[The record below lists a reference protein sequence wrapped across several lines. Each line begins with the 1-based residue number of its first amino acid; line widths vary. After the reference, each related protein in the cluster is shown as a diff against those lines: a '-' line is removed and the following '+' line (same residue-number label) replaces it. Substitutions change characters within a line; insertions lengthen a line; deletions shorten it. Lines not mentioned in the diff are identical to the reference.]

1 MMNFARTSTQAE
13 TGAAVPV
20 ARLPVARAFVRL
32 RIVSIIAA
40 GATLIALL
48 GNAHAAQAPDSFADL
63 AAKVTPAV
71 VNVSSKH
78 KVARTDNPAPDVPF
92 DVPKGSPF
100 EEFFKHFREK
110 QGENGGRPVTALG
123 SGFIIDPSG
132 YVVTNNHVIDGA
144 SDIEVTLSNG
154 KDFPAKLIGTD
165 QKTDLA
171 LLKIDSPTPLPAVP
185 FGDSDG
191 IRVGDWVMAVGN
203 PFGLGGTVTAGII
216 SARGRD
222 LHSGPYDDFLQV
234 DASINQGNSG
244 GPTFDMAGEVIG
256 INTAIASPN
265 GGSVGI
271 GFAIPANEAK
281 PVIAALREH
290 GSIERGWLGVQ
301 IQEVTPDIAQATGL
315 DKAEGALVA
324 DIQPNSPAAKSDLKR
339 GDVIVGYDGKPV
351 KELRDLTRLVA
362 DTPVGQNATL
372 TIWRDGTKQSVSVQ
386 IAKLQPD
393 QEAAAS
399 PNDENSGGNDNGD
412 NGSGSGDVAGQPAAA
427 LGLTLSR
434 ITPDVRQQFEIP
446 DSVKGVVVT
455 DVDAGGPAAAQGIQP
470 GDVIEQVAQ
479 KDVSTPREVQSLAQ
493 EARAA
498 HRNAVLLLVNRQGN
512 ELYVAVKF
520 A

>member
-1 MMNFARTSTQAE
+1 MNFARTLTDA
-13 TGAAVPV
+13 GPGPAAPA
-20 ARLPVARAFVRL
+20 ARPMARAFTRL
-32 RIVSIIAA
+32 RVISVIAA

-48 GNAHAAQAPDSFADL
+48 GSAHAAQTPDSFADL
-63 AAKVTPAV
+63 AAKVSPAV

-78 KVARTDNPAPDVPF
+78 KVARADNPAPDMP
-92 DVPKGSPF
+92 DLPKGSPF

-110 QGENGGRPVTALG
+110 QGDNGGHPVTALG

-132 YVVTNNHVIDGA
+132 YIVTNNHVIDGA
-144 SDIEVTLSNG
+144 TDIEVTLSSG
-154 KDFPAKLIGTD
+154 KDFPAKLIGAD

-185 FGDSDG
+185 FGDSDT

-222 LHSGPYDDFLQV
+222 IHSGPYDDFLQV

-271 GFAIPANEAK
+271 GFAIPSNEAK

-362 DTPVGQNATL
+362 DTPVGQQATL
-372 TIWRDGTKQSVSVQ
+372 TIWRDGAKQSVAVQ

-399 PNDENSGGNDNGD
+399 PNDENGAGDNGD
-412 NGSGSGDVAGQPAAA
+412 NGNGDVAGQPAAA

-434 ITPDVRQQFEIP
+434 ITPDVRQQFQIP
-446 DSVKGVVVT
+446 DTVKGVVVT
-455 DVDAGGPAAAQGIQP
+455 DVDASGPAAAQGIQP

-479 KDVSTPREVQSLAQ
+479 KDVTTPHEVQTLAQ
-493 EARAA
+493 AAREA

-512 ELYVAVKF
+512 EIYVAVKF